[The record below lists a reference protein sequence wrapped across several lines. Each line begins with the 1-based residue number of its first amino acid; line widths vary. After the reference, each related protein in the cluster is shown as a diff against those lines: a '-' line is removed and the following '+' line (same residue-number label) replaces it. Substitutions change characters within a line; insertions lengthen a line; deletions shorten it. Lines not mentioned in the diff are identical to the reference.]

1 MLIDLHT
8 HSTVSDGTDS
18 PEELVAAAKRADLDV
33 VALCDHDTMEGVPAA
48 QRAGLDCGVTV
59 LRGVEV
65 STELDGATVHLLG
78 YGCDPTSQG
87 LADALTSVREGRR
100 RRLDKMLGAL
110 HGVGIELTID
120 DVLRQTSSISTVGR
134 PHVAD
139 ALVAAGLVRNRGE
152 AFAEWL
158 DVGRPGYVPHPRLP
172 LEDALHLV
180 REAGGVT
187 VLAHAWRQGSR
198 HVLGPGVIA
207 GLAASGWL
215 DGLEVDHQKHTAADR
230 EALRQLAA
238 DIGLIPTGSSDYHGT
253 GKINHDLGCNTT
265 PESSYRA
272 ILALIDQRGGCR

>member
-18 PEELVAAAKRADLDV
+18 PEELVTAAQRAGLDV
-33 VALCDHDTMEGVPAA
+33 IALCDHDTMDGVPVA
-48 QRAGLDCGVTV
+48 QRAGEACGMMV

-65 STELDGATVHLLG
+65 STELDDATVHLLG
-78 YGCDPTSQG
+78 YGCDPASQG
-87 LADALTSVREGRR
+87 LADALASVREGRR
-100 RRLDKMLGAL
+100 MRLTKMLAAL
-110 HGVGIELTID
+110 NAAGVNVTVD
-120 DVLRQTSSISTVGR
+120 DVLRQTSSGTTVGR

-139 ALVAAGLVRNRGE
+139 ALVAAGLVRDRRE
-152 AFAEWL
+152 AFAVWL

-172 LEDALHLV
+172 LDDALHLV

-187 VLAHAWRQGSR
+187 VLAHAWRRGSR
-198 HVLGPGVIA
+198 HVLGPDAIA
-207 GLAASGWL
+207 ELAAGGWL
-215 DGLEVDHQKHTAADR
+215 DGLEVDHQKHTAEDR
-230 EALRQLAA
+230 EALRQLATA
-238 DIGLIPTGSSDYHGT
+238 TGLIPTGSSDYHGT